1 MQITEKQVGNLSLA
15 IQGVGTVFV
24 AIFLAAYLGGLPSTN
39 ILHSEPAFR
48 IPLIV
53 FGATLLILIL
63 VSLILVAYLR
73 NNKILVN
80 ARSKAISQ
88 QKIQTAIKLAII
100 TITLA
105 YFLFNLHT
113 MATLEWIG
121 EWARFPGRINTI
133 QLIEDINAT
142 IGNSFRMAGSAIA
155 IAALIYYFAK
165 KGISKN
171 RCFLVIRL
179 VLVFE
184 AIYWF
189 GLLASGASGVFR
201 VLTSSRSLNYSLGY
215 VLPAILEATIIPIT
229 IIILA
234 YKLSPNKP
242 LKNPIK
248 WSLISGTVLVFVYWL
263 LNTGIW
269 AIALALPN
277 KGTKYLTTYPY
288 MMVAFLSTAFGLLA
302 LAIYSVYATK
312 KLSGTESL
320 HDLNLRPVGVIILGL
335 GLFYLWNYLTWIFF
349 GGDYVWSNWFAWLLG
364 HNMDLWMLS
373 FTLIGIPLLF
383 LNTVE
388 KQNNFISGKWS
399 EDHSINEY
407 NKD

>member
-1 MQITEKQVGNLSLA
+1 MQITANQVGNLSLA

-39 ILHSEPAFR
+39 VLHSEPVFR
-48 IPLIV
+48 IPLIIIGV
-53 FGATLLILIL
+53 TLLILIL
-63 VSLILVAYLR
+63 VSIILIAYLR
-73 NNKILVN
+73 NKKILVN
-80 ARSKAISQ
+80 TRSQVISQ

-100 TITLA
+100 TIAMA

-121 EWARFPGRINTI
+121 EWARTPGRINTI
-133 QLIEDINAT
+133 QLIEDIDAT

-165 KGISKN
+165 GISKK
-171 RCFLVIRL
+171 RSLLVLRL
-179 VLVFE
+179 VVVFE

-189 GLLASGASGVFR
+189 GLVASGVSGIFR
-201 VLTSSRSLNYSLGY
+201 VLTSSRSLTYSLGY
-215 VLPAILEATIIPIT
+215 ALPAILEATIIPIT
-229 IIILA
+229 LIILA

-242 LKNPIK
+242 LKNAIK
-248 WSLISGTVLVFVYWL
+248 WSLISVTVLIFVYWL

-269 AIALALPN
+269 ALALPI

-288 MMVAFLSTAFGLLA
+288 MMVAFLSTAVGLLA
-302 LAIYSVYATK
+302 LAIYSLYATK
-312 KLSGTESL
+312 KLSGIENL
-320 HDLNLRPVGVIILGL
+320 QDLKLRPVGVIILGL

-349 GGDYVWSNWFAWLLG
+349 GGDYVWSSWFAWLLG
-364 HNMDLWMLS
+364 HNIDLWMLS
-373 FTLIGIPLLF
+373 FALIGIPLIF
-383 LNTVE
+383 LDTIE
-388 KQNNFISGKWS
+388 KRNDFTSGKWS
-399 EDHSINEY
+399 KNHSIKEY